1 MGLILPDDS
10 AAAVDAASAEPRLY
24 PLLGRMSTLIPDI
37 GVAGAGVARDSE
49 LMQVLIVDD
58 EPALRQALR
67 RALELDGY
75 EVHLAG
81 DGLAAQRAL
90 AEHSPDAVVLDVM
103 MPGADGL
110 EVCRRLRS
118 SGNHVPIL
126 LLTVRNR
133 VADVVA
139 GLDAGADDYITKP
152 FAVAELRA
160 RLRALVRRSGGTG
173 ETLCYGDLSLD
184 AVTREVTRGRRTLEL
199 TRTEFALLELFLRH
213 PRQVLSRRL
222 IVERVWGYDLGLQSN
237 SLDVY
242 IGYLRRKLELDGEPR
257 MLCTVRGVGY
267 ALRLPRADHERPP
280 SRPEL
285 EDSVAG

>member
-1 MGLILPDDS
+1 
-10 AAAVDAASAEPRLY
+10 
-24 PLLGRMSTLIPDI
+24 
-37 GVAGAGVARDSE
+37 
-49 LMQVLIVDD
+49 MQVLIVDD

-81 DGLAAQRAL
+81 DGLAALRL
-90 AEHSPDAVVLDVM
+90 LDRLTPDAVVLDVL

-110 EVCRRLRS
+110 EVCRRVRS
-118 SGNHVPIL
+118 AGNHVPIL

-133 VADVVA
+133 VNDIVA
-139 GLDAGADDYITKP
+139 GLDAGADDYLTKP

-173 ETLCYGDLSLD
+173 ETLQYGDLSLD
-184 AVTREVTRGRRTLEL
+184 TVTREAARGTRSLQL
-199 TRTEFALLELFLRH
+199 TRTEFGLLELFLRH

-222 IVERVWGYDLGLQSN
+222 IVERVWGYDLDLQSN

-242 IGYLRRKLELDGEPR
+242 IGYLRRKLEAGGEPR
-257 MLCTVRGVGY
+257 MVCTVRGVGY
-267 ALRLPRADHERPP
+267 VLRLAQAPAGSPEARPP
-280 SRPEL
+280 GTR
-285 EDSVAG
+285 EDVVPAV

>member
-1 MGLILPDDS
+1 
-10 AAAVDAASAEPRLY
+10 
-24 PLLGRMSTLIPDI
+24 
-37 GVAGAGVARDSE
+37 
-49 LMQVLIVDD
+49 MQVLIVDD

-90 AEHSPDAVVLDVM
+90 AEQSPDAVVLDVM

-118 SGNHVPIL
+118 KGNHVPIL

-173 ETLCYGDLSLD
+173 ETLRYGDLSLD

-242 IGYLRRKLELDGEPR
+242 IGYLRRKLELEGEPR

-267 ALRLPRADHERPP
+267 ALRLPQSEHDRPAP
-280 SRPEL
+280 PLEL